1 MGSST
6 PAQLPAMATSPK
18 HIFFTDFDGTIT
30 SRDSN
35 DYMTDN
41 LGFGQ
46 PTRLGLNRQVLA
58 NEITFRS
65 AFKQM
70 LDSVSTPFDQCIAIL
85 LERIELDPGFRAFYD
100 WAKANNVPIVILSG
114 GMTPIIRAL
123 LDKLLGE
130 DSSWMQIVSNEVGAR
145 PGKTINE
152 EKGWEIVFHDET

>member
-1 MGSST
+1 
-6 PAQLPAMATSPK
+6 
-18 HIFFTDFDGTIT
+18 
-30 SRDSN
+30 
-35 DYMTDN
+35 MTDN

-70 LDSVSTPFDQCIAIL
+70 LDSIPTPFDKCTSIL
-85 LERIELDPGFRAFYD
+85 LDNIVLDPGFRAFYD
-100 WAKANNVPIVILSG
+100 WAKANNIPIVILSG

-130 DSSWMQIVSNEVGAR
+130 DSSWMQIISNDVGAR
-145 PGKTINE
+145 AGKSINE
-152 EKGWEIVFHDET
+152 ENGWEIVFHDET